1 MNIAFLDSIGWDYD
15 VSTPY
20 ERPLGGSQSALAYLA
35 GELARR
41 GSRVTLYS
49 GTSRPGEVMGV
60 TCVSTRKYPGRI
72 ARATLRCVHRPQRAF

>member
-35 GELARR
+35 AELARR
-41 GSRVTLYS
+41 GR
-49 GTSRPGEVMGV
+49 G
-60 TCVSTRKYPGRI
+60 
-72 ARATLRCVHRPQRAF
+72 

>member
-35 GELARR
+35 VELARR
-41 GSRVTLYS
+41 GGQVTLYS
-49 GTSRPGEVMGV
+49 GTR
-60 TCVSTRKYPGRI
+60 GRV
-72 ARATLRCVHRPQRAF
+72 RSWG